1 MAALGKDKIVK
12 DFYPVDPKFGAVT
25 IVEDRQ
31 TGRLLYLIVEPPLS
45 EDEEKKLK
53 EIKNLLIETIDVE
66 LVDMDKGK
74 IREYLEKRVEEIIK
88 KYKIKVAKEAV
99 DKLKYYI
106 VRDILGYGKI
116 DVPMKDRNIED
127 ISCDGVRVPVYVW
140 HRSYESIPTNIVFD
154 DEEELR
160 AFITKLAY
168 KARRQISIANP
179 IVDGI
184 LPEGYR
190 VHLTLG
196 EVSRRGGTFTIRKF
210 KEEPF
215 TIVDLVI
222 LKSMNPLMA
231 AYFWIL
237 LEYGKSLM
245 ILGSTAAGKTTTLNA
260 VAMLIRPEA
269 KIITIEETPELRLPH
284 ENWVPLVTRP
294 SRSAVAE
301 NVTLF
306 DLLKAS
312 LRMRPDYIIVGEIRG
327 EEAYTLFQAIATGHA
342 GLSTMHAE
350 NVDYAIKRLTIH
362 PMNIPKPLVP
372 VMNVFAHIAR
382 VKIGDRIER
391 RIVNV
396 YEIEGYDGERDE
408 IIMNKVFEWDSIR
421 DDYIFAGTSKI
432 LEKIA
437 EDRFVPLSFLNS
449 ELKRRERLISLMV
462 HRNQRSFQQVSKVVR
477 SYYFNPETT
486 YRLVEAGAL

>member
-1 MAALGKDKIVK
+1 MSALGNGRIVK
-12 DFYPVDPKFGAVT
+12 DFYPVAEKFGAVT

-31 TGRLLYLIVEPPLS
+31 TGRLIYLVIEPPLS
-45 EDEEKKLK
+45 DDEKKKLE

-66 LVDMDKGK
+66 LIEAGK
-74 IREYLEKRVEEIIK
+74 EDIRKYLEKKIEHIIK
-88 KYKIKVAKEAV
+88 KYRIKVAKEAI
-99 DKLKYYI
+99 DKLKYYLI
-106 VRDILGYGKI
+106 RDIMGYGKI
-116 DVPMKDRNIED
+116 DVPMKDKNIED
-127 ISCDGVRVPVYVW
+127 ISCDGVGVPIYVW
-140 HRSYESIPTNIVFD
+140 HRFYESIPTNVIFET
-154 DEEELR
+154 EEELR

-168 KARRQISIANP
+168 KAKRQVSIANP

-196 EVSRRGGTFTIRKF
+196 EVSRKGGTFTIRKF
-210 KEEPF
+210 REEPF
-215 TIVDLVI
+215 TVVDLVI
-222 LKSMNPLMA
+222 LKTMSPLMA
-231 AYFWIL
+231 AYFWLL
-237 LEYGKSLM
+237 LEYGKSIM
-245 ILGSTAAGKTTTLNA
+245 VLGATAAGKTTTLNA
-260 VAMLIRPEA
+260 IAMLIRPEA

-294 SRSAVAE
+294 TRSAMAE

-327 EEAYTLFQAIATGHA
+327 EEAYTLFQAIATGHS

-391 RIVNV
+391 RIVGV
-396 YEIEGYDGERDE
+396 YEVEGYDAEKDE
-408 IIMNKVFEWDSIR
+408 FLITKVFGWDALRNS
-421 DDYIFAGTSKI
+421 YVYVGTSRV
-432 LEKIA
+432 LEKIS
-437 EDRFVPLSFLNS
+437 EDKFISISMLNS
-449 ELKRRERLISLMV
+449 ELKKRERLISLMAQ
-462 HRNQRSFQQVSKVVR
+462 RNQRSFEQVSKVVR
-477 SYYFNPETT
+477 NYYFNPEMT
-486 YRLVEAGAL
+486 YRLVEAGAV